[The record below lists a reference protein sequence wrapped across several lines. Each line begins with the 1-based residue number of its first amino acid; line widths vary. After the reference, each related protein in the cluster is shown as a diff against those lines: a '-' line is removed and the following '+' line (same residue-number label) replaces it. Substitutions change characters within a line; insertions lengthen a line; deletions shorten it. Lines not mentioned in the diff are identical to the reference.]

1 MDSSI
6 EVSIIIPLFNE
17 VESLTELHANITAVM
32 KNLGKSYEICFVD
45 DGSTDGSFELLEN
58 IHRNDPHVVAFQF
71 EKNFGKSIAL
81 AYGFHVARGEYV
93 ITMDADL
100 QDDPAEI
107 PKLIEKID
115 EGFDLVSGWKKKRND
130 PLNKTLPSRFFNA
143 VTRWTTRI
151 RIHDFNC
158 GLKIY
163 RRKVVKKLRLYGEL
177 HRYIPVLAYYVG
189 YKVGEVVVKH
199 HPRKYGK
206 TKFGFSRFLNGF
218 FDLFTVLFLSKY
230 ISRPLHLF
238 GMLGLLFF
246 LLGVAI
252 NGYLSVLWFMGTGI
266 GQRPLFFLGILLTI
280 LGIQFGSIG
289 LLGEMIANYQRRQE
303 EQFFIKREL
312 R

>member
-1 MDSSI
+1 MDSLVEISI
-6 EVSIIIPLFNE
+6 VVPLFNE
-17 VESLTELHANITAVM
+17 EESLAELHAKISEVM
-32 KNLGKSYEICFVD
+32 AGLGKSYEICFVD
-45 DGSTDGSFELLEN
+45 DGSTDKSFEVLEN
-58 IHRNDPHVVAFQF
+58 LHRNDPHVSVFQF

-81 AYGFHVARGEYV
+81 AYGFHMVKGEYV

-143 VTRWTTRI
+143 VTRWTTGI

-163 RRKVVKKLRLYGEL
+163 RKKVVKKLRLYGEL
-177 HRYIPVLAYYVG
+177 HRYIPVLAHFVG
-189 YKVGEVVVKH
+189 YKVGEIVVKH
-199 HPRKYGK
+199 HPRKFGK
-206 TKFGFSRFLNGF
+206 TKFGLSRFLNGF

-230 ISRPLHLF
+230 VSRPLHLF
-238 GMLGLLFF
+238 GLLGLFFF
-246 LLGVAI
+246 LIGVSI
-252 NGYLSVLWFMGTGI
+252 HLYLTVLWFMGTGI
-266 GQRPLFFLGILLTI
+266 GGRPLFFLGILLTI

-289 LLGEMIANYQRRQE
+289 LLGEMIANYQRKQE
-303 EQFFIKREL
+303 ELFFIKREL
-312 R
+312 K